1 LGLPFSRGVFVT
13 NPGKVL
19 ADPDP
24 AAYQP
29 YDPEAARVLD
39 GIYVAGWSRNAS
51 VGLVG
56 VAKQDAE
63 RGMKVV
69 NAYLS
74 AKEGFTPGEMEA
86 KIEAILDILDKKG
99 VAVVTR
105 EDIEILESVEHEEA
119 RKRKTWDF
127 KFTSDDQMLQV
138 IRERKAAR

>member
-1 LGLPFSRGVFVT
+1 
-13 NPGKVL
+13 
-19 ADPDP
+19 
-24 AAYQP
+24 
-29 YDPEAARVLD
+29 
-39 GIYVAGWSRNAS
+39 
-51 VGLVG
+51 
-56 VAKQDAE
+56 
-63 RGMKVV
+63 VV

>member
-1 LGLPFSRGVFVT
+1 
-13 NPGKVL
+13 
-19 ADPDP
+19 
-24 AAYQP
+24 
-29 YDPEAARVLD
+29 
-39 GIYVAGWSRNAS
+39 
-51 VGLVG
+51 
-56 VAKQDAE
+56 
-63 RGMKVV
+63 MKVV